1 MSKKRT
7 WALAITMLLLIPIA
21 LAFHFWPLLEPA
33 RDYSAEFTAM
43 LIFAGTA
50 IYVLAIVKPHDNNI
64 LPITAL
70 LAPAIAI
77 VLPAAL
83 TLSSNTD
90 ALISLA
96 VISPLGVPI
105 LFKLISPTP
114 AQESSQPQE

>member
-7 WALAITMLLLIPIA
+7 YALAITMLLLIPIA
-21 LAFHFWPLLEPA
+21 LAFHFWALLEPA
-33 RDYSAEFTAM
+33 RGYSTEFTAM

-50 IYVLAIVKPHDNNI
+50 TYVLAIVKPRDNDI

-70 LAPAIAI
+70 LAPAIAV

-83 TLSSNTD
+83 TLSSSTD

-105 LFKLISPTP
+105 LFNLISPTP